1 MNDDVPMNSWCVQV
15 LWFYTDGNVLICKNY
30 LLIALCRLG
39 GWIPDFGQ
47 CRVDLWWCY
56 SKLLN
61 FNAPP
66 WNTYTLCVEET
77 CANAC
82 GRNKHAMVCC
92 TVSDIWPFKHFFDV
106 DLVCVMQFSLLELVD
121 VVKLFDFI
129 VWFSNECVSPN
140 KIEDYLVSS
149 KLSCFVM

>member
-1 MNDDVPMNSWCVQV
+1 MMCPWILGASKSHGFMPITMFWFATKITYFIMQIGWVNSW
-15 LWFYTDGNVLICKNY
+15 FE
-30 LLIALCRLG
+30 
-39 GWIPDFGQ
+39 Q
-47 CRVDLWWCY
+47 CGVDLWWCY

-82 GRNKHAMVCC
+82 RNKHAMLCC
-92 TVSDIWPFKHFFDV
+92 TASDIWPFKHFFDV

-149 KLSCFVM
+149 KVSCFVM